1 MVKELWKK
9 IKKGVKAGMAA
20 VRESN
25 ELTDNRIVR
34 VISEFEASEKMKW
47 AKRGEQYYSVEN
59 DILNRRIIRKV
70 DGKEVE
76 ESYKANNKLA
86 HAKYKNQVDEKIAYL
101 LSKPVTYKGENE
113 QYAEKVK
120 TILGKH
126 FQHQL
131 TELGYEA
138 TNKSIGWL
146 HPYIDETGE
155 FKTMVIPFEQ
165 CITILGKHFQHQLTE
180 LGYEATNKSIGW
192 LHPYIDETGEFKTMV
207 IPFEQCIPIWKDRTH
222 LELTAFIRHYSSQ
235 IWENNQLKTITNVEV
250 WTEEGVTYYRMDGK
264 LLIYDSLNSRDEI
277 GEVSHFKNND
287 TWQSWGKIPFIPFKN
302 NWKEMPDIKAV
313 KSLIDGYDEGRSEAA
328 NYVEDVKNLI
338 FVLKGY
344 GGTSLGEFMQ
354 DLNYY
359 RAVKIDDPEDGGVD
373 TITPTMD
380 ITAIQSHY
388 EQLKRDIIED
398 GQSVNKDLDKYGNSP
413 SGVALKFMYAG
424 LDLKCNLLEA
434 EFKIAFEMLL
444 YFVDVYLEM
453 KGHGNFKQEEL
464 ELVFNRNI
472 TINETEAI
480 QNCKISEG
488 TISNK
493 TILAHHP
500 FVNDV
505 EEELEAVKEQEEAE
519 GPEWDKVPTKGSG
532 VGEE

>member
-20 VRESN
+20 VKESN

-138 TNKSIGWL
+138 TNKS
-146 HPYIDETGE
+146 
-155 FKTMVIPFEQ
+155 V
-165 CITILGKHFQHQLTE
+165 
-180 LGYEATNKSIGW
+180 GW

-235 IWENNQLKTITNVEV
+235 IWGNNQLKTITNVEV
-250 WTEEGVTYYRMDGK
+250 WTEEGVTYYRLDGK
-264 LLIYDSLNSRDEI
+264 LLIYDSINSRDEI

-488 TISNK
+488 TISDK

-519 GPEWDKVPTKGSG
+519 GPEWDKVPTKGSE